1 MNAKLKSG
9 IKELFSAKSLLVWV
23 ISAVTVFVISQIPIG
38 IFQDEYLYFGEGRPI
53 LNVIIVAVILGLFN
67 ATTLPVGKT
76 LLRAMNSSSRLEL
89 FVSIITMSFVST
101 YFSLGAAAA
110 ILPIFSIAL
119 IPTAVIVGAV
129 LALINIIFIVVQAKN
144 S

>member
-9 IKELFSAKSLLVWV
+9 VKELFSAKSLLVWA
-23 ISAVTVFVISQIPIG
+23 ISAVTVLVISHIPMS
-38 IFQDEYLYFGEGRPI
+38 IFQGEYLYFGESRPI
-53 LNVIIVAVILGLFN
+53 FNVITVAVILGLFN

-101 YFSLGAAAA
+101 YFSLGIAAAV
-110 ILPIFSIAL
+110 LPIFSIAL
-119 IPTAVIVGAV
+119 IPTAVILGAV
-129 LALINIIFIVVQAKN
+129 LALINICFIIVQAKN